1 MSTPATSEPAA
12 GLAAIGRV
20 EVPPAYEVVAD
31 RLRRAIH
38 VGLLSDGERLPSERD
53 LAELLGVSRVTV
65 REALRTLQGAGYI
78 TRRRGAAH
86 GTMVATPLVDA
97 ATLRVSLLE
106 RLPEIREVSDFRAI
120 VEAAAAEAA
129 AGRHDELAVAALDG
143 AVAALDEVETVGEFR
158 RSDALFHLQIAHMAG
173 NRMLEG
179 AIVDAREQMFAP
191 IDALP
196 YRLMVDRSRRDHAAI
211 RDAIVAGR
219 GKRAAALMARHVRAS
234 YDELRS
240 AVDAA

>member
-1 MSTPATSEPAA
+1 MSTSGTSELAV
-12 GLAAIGRV
+12 GLDALGRV
-20 EVPPAYEVVAD
+20 DVPPAYEVVAD

-86 GTMVATPLVDA
+86 GTQVATPLVDA
-97 ATLRVSLLE
+97 ATLRASLME
-106 RLPEIREVSDFRAI
+106 RLPEIREVCEFRAV

-129 AGRHDELAVAALDG
+129 ATRHDGPALAALD
-143 AVAALDEVETVGEFR
+143 ASVAALDEAGSVAEFR
-158 RSDALFHLQIAHMAG
+158 RADALFHLQIAHMAG

-179 AIVDAREQMFAP
+179 AIADARERMFEP
-191 IDALP
+191 TDALP
-196 YRLMVDRSRRDHAAI
+196 YRLMIKRSRKDHAAI
-211 RDAIVAGR
+211 RDAILDGNDR
-219 GKRAAALMARHVRAS
+219 RAAALMARHVRAS

-240 AVDAA
+240 AAGAA